1 MYGGRLSI
9 FISLSYAKP
18 RTQQR
23 GRDVYSLFRTILFAH
38 IAVAFFGL
46 AAFWVPIFARKGE
59 RVHVRAG
66 KAFLYAAYFVGV
78 TAFMIATLSILSP
91 FGTHPEALP
100 SDPADIAAAVTE
112 IRMLEAFL
120 AYLAIITVASVHHGV
135 RSMQTRR
142 DPALLKTP
150 FHTFICAAAM
160 LAGIAMLV
168 MGVTTEHSIRW
179 VFVALSPIGIL
190 IGQNALRY
198 ARRPKATPMAHWYE
212 HIGAMIGGGIAF
224 HTAFAV
230 FGIQR
235 FVEYSLEGFIG
246 ILPWITPGIIGTI
259 ATVVWQRHYRR
270 KFGETGDAK
279 RA

>member
-1 MYGGRLSI
+1 MYPI
-9 FISLSYAKP
+9 FK
-18 RTQQR
+18 
-23 GRDVYSLFRTILFAH
+23 TILFAH

-46 AAFWVPIFARKGE
+46 VVFWIPIFARKGE

-66 KAFLYAAYFVGV
+66 KVFLYAAYFVGAS
-78 TAFMIATLSILSP
+78 AFTVATMSIVSP

-100 SDPADIAAAVTE
+100 SNPADIAAAVTE
-112 IRMLEAFL
+112 IRVLEAFL

-142 DPALLKTP
+142 DPSLLTTP
-150 FHTFICAAAM
+150 FHTFITAAAIV
-160 LAGIAMLV
+160 AGVAMLLI
-168 MGVTTEHSIRW
+168 GLTTQHSARW

-212 HIGAMIGGGIAF
+212 HIGAMLGGGIAF

-235 FVEYSLEGFIG
+235 FVEYSLEGFVG
-246 ILPWITPGIIGTI
+246 ILPWITPGIVGTI
-259 ATVVWQRHYRR
+259 ATGVWQRHYRR
-270 KFGETGDAK
+270 KFGETGGSASG
-279 RA
+279 